1 MKRSLP
7 RSQESLHVVQQVSQV
22 PEATLIDLDDKDQDV
37 QPVTTSSS
45 NHDSISQDQA
55 YLDTLY
61 SIKETD
67 LPLYS
72 IVCNG
77 VTVNAL
83 IDSGA
88 TGSYVSSFVVM
99 DQVPRKVP
107 GRVVETAGGHTLSI
121 DKQVTLALDA
131 AGYKHSINAFVLDTK
146 FDVILGRDWLK
157 AVSPTPAWDVD
168 TWEINKNGCQYL
180 LRPKHE
186 RSIPELAYLLSDRQL
201 QRHDR
206 KKLLSEY
213 YLCFIKTPD
222 GDNKASVDALLNE
235 FKDVFQDKLP
245 GLPRERDVA
254 HIIDTG
260 DAEPINRPPFKM
272 SPLELDEL
280 RKQLKELL
288 DLRLIRP
295 STSPWGAPVLFVRKK
310 SGELRMCIDYR
321 AINQVTKRHGH
332 PLPRIDECL
341 ERLNGAEYF
350 TSLDLKSGYH
360 QLRIRDQDVPKT
372 TFNTRYGSYEWLVVP
387 FGLRNS
393 PALFQS
399 TMNRVLHDFL
409 DDFVMV
415 YLDDILI
422 YSKNKADHEVHVRK
436 VLQRLREEELIAN
449 IRKCEFFKTELEFLG
464 FRVSGA
470 GILPSSSKVKAI
482 QEWPV
487 PTNVQEVRQ
496 FVGLGSHYRRFIRDF
511 AALAAPLTDQTKG
524 KGYKKRNIEW
534 SEECQRAFDEIKS
547 RLSQAP
553 ILVPPDPY
561 KPYIIETDACD
572 YGVGAVLL
580 QEDSDGIRHPIAFES
595 KKLSPEERSYPA
607 QEREM
612 LAILYALRVW
622 RCFIEGRQYTVFTD
636 HNPLKY
642 FRTQAKPTPRL
653 TRWMAEI
660 ELYDPTILYKPGKE
674 NCVPDLLSRRDGPEC
689 ISNEPSMEPE
699 YLYAAKSVQDSD
711 WPKFYARHE
720 DNWPATYKD
729 LLIKHKDKFV
739 TRDNQVFRLVRVG
752 DKLEERRC
760 VLFARRAD
768 LVRDFHQSVGHAGKT
783 TVVDLMT
790 KRWWWPN
797 MRTDIQ
803 EWLASCPECQLAA
816 NADRK
821 THHAPMVPLD
831 VPSPFSRWHLDFIG
845 ELPTTKK
852 GNRWLLVAVDYAT
865 NWCCARAVPSATG
878 EAIVDFI
885 YEELVLPFGCMN
897 EILTDRGPNFM
908 STVLAD
914 YLGRLKVKHKFTS
927 AFHPRTNAKAERTNG
942 ILKQMI
948 RKYVNGEIHRW
959 DEFVQPALFSCRV
972 RKHRTTG
979 FSPFFL
985 VYGQEPQLPGD
996 HLRPFIFSSLDDSD
1010 DTLDQAAKGR
1020 VPAVRELRKVRAM
1033 AEQRLKDNAARDKT
1047 RWDLLMKPQV
1057 FAVGDH
1063 VLLRHENKFSLEYNW
1078 KGPYRILDRNLDTH
1092 VYQIQDMNGNTY
1104 ASWVHTDRLRPI
1116 HIKSPIGNSPWFDPT
1131 ASRANTRQ
1139 QVSLSA
1145 QSS

>member
-1 MKRSLP
+1 MKRSSP
-7 RSQESLHVVQQVSQV
+7 RSQESLHMVQQVSQV
-22 PEATLIDLDDKDQDV
+22 PEATLIDLDAQDQDS
-37 QPVTTSSS
+37 QQVTTSSID
-45 NHDSISQDQA
+45 HDSLSQEQA
-55 YLDTLY
+55 YFDTLY
-61 SIKETD
+61 TIKETD

-77 VTVNAL
+77 VVVKAL

-88 TGSYVSSFVVM
+88 TGSYVSSHLVL
-99 DQVPRKVP
+99 DQAKRKVP
-107 GRVVETAGGHTLSI
+107 GRAVETAGGHTLSI
-121 DKQVTLALDA
+121 DEQVTVALDA
-131 AGYKHSINAFVLDTK
+131 AGYKHSVDAFILDTK
-146 FDVILGRDWLK
+146 FDIILGRDWLK
-157 AVSPTPAWDVD
+157 AVNPTPAWDMD
-168 TWEINKNGCQYL
+168 TWQINKNGHQYL

-186 RSIPELAYLLSDRQL
+186 RTIPELAYLISDRQL
-201 QRHDR
+201 QRHTR
-206 KKLLSEY
+206 QKHISEL
-213 YLCFIKTPD
+213 YLCFVKSPD
-222 GDNKASVDALLNE
+222 DVANNESVKALLNE

-280 RKQLKELL
+280 RKQLTELL

-321 AINQVTKRHGH
+321 AINQVTRRHGH

-341 ERLNGAEYF
+341 ERLNGAQFF

-360 QLRIRDQDVPKT
+360 QLRIRDEDVPKT
-372 TFNTRYGSYEWLVVP
+372 AFNTRYGSYEWLVIP

-399 TMNRVLHDFL
+399 TMNKVLNEFL

-422 YSKNKADHEVHVRK
+422 YSKTKTDHEAHVRK

-464 FRVSGA
+464 FLISGA
-470 GILPSSSKVKAI
+470 GTLPSRNKIKAV

-496 FVGLGSHYRRFIRDF
+496 FVGLASHYRQFIRDF
-511 AALAAPLTDQTKG
+511 AALASSLTDLTRG
-524 KGYKKRNIEW
+524 TGAKRRAITW
-534 SEECQRAFDEIKS
+534 SDECQHAFDEIKS

-553 ILVPPDPY
+553 VLSPPDPY

-580 QEDSDGIRHPIAFES
+580 QEGPDGIRHPIAFES

-612 LAILYALRVW
+612 LAILHALRTW
-622 RCFIEGRQYTVFTD
+622 RCFIEGREYAVFSD

-642 FRTQAKPTPRL
+642 FRTQVKPTPRL
-653 TRWMAEI
+653 TRWVAEI
-660 ELYDPTILYKPGKE
+660 EMYDPIIQYKPGKE

-699 YLYAAKSVQDSD
+699 YLYAVKSIEESD
-711 WPKFYARHE
+711 WPKFYARPE
-720 DNWPATYKD
+720 EKWPPIYKD
-729 LLIKHKDKFV
+729 LLLKHKDKFV
-739 TRDNQVFRLVRVG
+739 TRNNEVFKIIRVG
-752 DKLEERRC
+752 DKLEERRY
-760 VLFARRAD
+760 VQFARRAD
-768 LVRDFHQSVGHAGKT
+768 LVKDFHQSLGHAGRL
-783 TVVDLMT
+783 TVIDHMV

-797 MRTDIQ
+797 MRTDVRD
-803 EWLASCPECQLAA
+803 WLAACPECQLAA

-821 THHAPMVPLD
+821 THHAPMVPLE
-831 VPSPFSRWHLDFIG
+831 VPPPFSRWHLDFIG

-865 NWCCARAVPSATG
+865 NWVCVRALPSATS
-878 EAIVDFI
+878 EAIIDFI

-897 EILTDRGPNFM
+897 EILTDRGPSFTSQM
-908 STVLAD
+908 LVD
-914 YLGRLKVKHKFTS
+914 YLGRLKVNHKFTS

-948 RKYVNGEIHRW
+948 RKFCNGQIYRW
-959 DEFVQPALFSCRV
+959 DEYIHPAVFSCRV

-979 FSPFFL
+979 FSPYFL
-985 VYGQEPQLPGD
+985 VYGKDPQLPGD
-996 HLRPFIFSSLDDSD
+996 YLRPYLFSPLDDSD
-1010 DTLDQAAKGR
+1010 ATLEQAAQGR
-1020 VPAVRELRKVRAM
+1020 VPMVRELRKARAT
-1033 AEQRLKDNAARDKT
+1033 AEQRLKNNAEKDKAL
-1047 RWDLLMKPQV
+1047 WDAIMKPQV

-1063 VLLRHENKFSLEYNW
+1063 VLMRHENKFSLEYNW
-1078 KGPYRILDRNLDTH
+1078 KGPFRILARNLDTH
-1092 VYQIQDMNGNTY
+1092 IYQIQDMNGKTY

-1116 HIKSPIGNSPWFDPT
+1116 HIDSIITDKPWFDPT
-1131 ASRANTRQ
+1131 ATRAQARQ
-1139 QVSLSA
+1139 EFKSDA
-1145 QSS
+1145 